1 MNAFNGA
8 TTTLPAVPDL
18 SDPALF
24 EPVGA
29 AEKQGSEFV
38 RPSQSYW
45 QDAWRRLKRDRLALL
60 GGAAILLILLLA
72 VVGP

>member
-24 EPVGA
+24 EPVGD
-29 AEKQGSEFV
+29 AEK
-38 RPSQSYW
+38 
-45 QDAWRRLKRDRLALL
+45 
-60 GGAAILLILLLA
+60 
-72 VVGP
+72 